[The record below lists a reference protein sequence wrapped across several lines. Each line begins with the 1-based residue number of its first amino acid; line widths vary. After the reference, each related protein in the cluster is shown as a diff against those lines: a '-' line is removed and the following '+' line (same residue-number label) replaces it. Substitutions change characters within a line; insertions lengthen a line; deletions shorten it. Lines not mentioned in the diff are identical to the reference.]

1 MHWFIE
7 KDPVCFKIVIFDISF
22 STTSIDIANLHK
34 PRRLFAVFKYFTLKW
49 KIMIGSINI
58 ELFGRILFGFTRG
71 VTEHYNPDEPEFTAE
86 SFGYSPLESTGREWY
101 YHPVGELI
109 YQEYNDREAASLGCL
124 ASRCVNVRVTDACS
138 TENNEEIEEI
148 HQDRER
154 NMAWKRLRPSP
165 IHTICKSMYIGS
177 SISLF
182 TAVIVGAIYILI
194 SYICYKTVHNCEF
207 SPKNEIPLR
216 VQWARTISGSIL
228 CAFLY
233 IWYFTN
239 VLFLFRSFQLM
250 GVKKKL
256 FLIFC
261 IVYCLDAVYRIL
273 LQYLGFS
280 QSKISNLQKIPL
292 NVLFIIKEC
301 WQVYLITKH
310 FCGHIWSRKQKM
322 ILFFQLI
329 VPGGFSF
336 LLSILI
342 TTLIYPLYNAQ
353 NKNGKLLIALFA
365 PLIGVFLKVI
375 SRIGIQ
381 RLYNIAHPG
390 HSFVLLVP
398 LYCGAAVVFRI
409 LQADLGRL
417 QTIALLGVIHGAAEV
432 IERSAMVFI
441 DHICHQLV
449 VRRSSAPWG
458 SFRTPRR
465 ERLMADITIMSILFE
480 SAAIVSVN
488 GFLYLYQY
496 VYLTDK
502 PLLTLLPRFAI
513 HTSVQLV
520 IEWFFTS
527 VSLAIET
534 RYQNIAVMAV
544 WRKQW
549 KRHTLVAI
557 LNAVPL
563 AIWTSTN
570 LLAVVHGRF
579 DEHLNQTCKMPFT

>member
-1 MHWFIE
+1 
-7 KDPVCFKIVIFDISF
+7 
-22 STTSIDIANLHK
+22 
-34 PRRLFAVFKYFTLKW
+34 
-49 KIMIGSINI
+49 MIGSI

-71 VTEHYNPDEPEFTAE
+71 VTEHYNPDESEFTAE
-86 SFGYSPLESTGREWY
+86 SFGYSPLKSTGREWNC
-101 YHPVGELI
+101 HPLDELI
-109 YQEYNDREAASLGCL
+109 YQEYNDREAASSGYL
-124 ASRCVNVRVTDACS
+124 ASRSINIRVTDACS
-138 TENNEEIEEI
+138 TENNEDIEELE
-148 HQDRER
+148 QDRER
-154 NMAWKRLRPSP
+154 SMAWKRLRPSF
-165 IHTICKSMYIGS
+165 IHTICKSMYIGAL
-177 SISLF
+177 ISLL

-207 SPKNEIPLR
+207 SPKKEIPLQ
-216 VQWARTISGSIL
+216 VQWTRTISGSIL

-239 VLFLFRSFQLM
+239 LLFLFRPFQLM

-261 IVYCLDAVYRIL
+261 IFYCLEAVYRTL
-273 LQYLGFS
+273 FQYLGFS
-280 QSKISNLQKIPL
+280 QSKLSKLQKIPL
-292 NVLFIIKEC
+292 NALFITSVC
-301 WQVYLITKH
+301 WQAYLITKH
-310 FCGHIWSRKQKM
+310 FCGHIWSRKQKL
-322 ILFFQLI
+322 ILFFQLT

-342 TTLIYPLYNAQ
+342 TSLIYPLYHKQ
-353 NKNGKLLIALFA
+353 NKDGKLLIALFA
-365 PLIGVFLKVI
+365 PLVGVFLKVI
-375 SRIGIQ
+375 SRISVQ
-381 RLYNIAHPG
+381 RLYNITHPG
-390 HSFVLLVP
+390 YSFVLLVP
-398 LYCGAAVVFRI
+398 LYCGAAVIFRI

-432 IERSAMVFI
+432 IERSTMVFI
-441 DHICHQLV
+441 DHLCHQLV
-449 VRRSSAPWG
+449 VRRSSSPWG

-496 VYLTDK
+496 VYLTNK
-502 PLLTLLPRFAI
+502 PLLTLLQRFAI

-544 WRKQW
+544 WRKRW

-557 LNAVPL
+557 VNAVPI

-570 LLAVVHGRF
+570 LLAVVHGHF
-579 DEHLNQTCKMPFT
+579 DEFLNQTCKMPFT

>member
-1 MHWFIE
+1 
-7 KDPVCFKIVIFDISF
+7 
-22 STTSIDIANLHK
+22 
-34 PRRLFAVFKYFTLKW
+34 
-49 KIMIGSINI
+49 MIGNI

-101 YHPVGELI
+101 CHPLDELI
-109 YQEYNDREAASLGCL
+109 YQEYNDRDAASSGYL
-124 ASRCVNVRVTDACS
+124 ASRSINIRVTDACS
-138 TENNEEIEEI
+138 TENNQDIEQLE
-148 HQDRER
+148 QDRER
-154 NMAWKRLRPSP
+154 SMAWKRLRPSF
-165 IHTICKSMYIGS
+165 IHTICKSMYIGAL
-177 SISLF
+177 ISLL
-182 TAVIVGAIYILI
+182 TAVIVGAICILI

-207 SPKNEIPLR
+207 SPKKEIPLQ
-216 VQWARTISGSIL
+216 VQWTRTISGSIL

-239 VLFLFRSFQLM
+239 LLFLFRPFQLM

-261 IVYCLDAVYRIL
+261 IFYCLEAVYRTL
-273 LQYLGFS
+273 FQYLGFS
-280 QSKISNLQKIPL
+280 QSKLSKLQKIPL
-292 NVLFIIKEC
+292 NALFITSVC
-301 WQVYLITKH
+301 WQAYLITKH
-310 FCGHIWSRKQKM
+310 FCGHIWSRKQKL
-322 ILFFQLI
+322 ILFFQLT

-342 TTLIYPLYNAQ
+342 TSLIYPLYNKQ
-353 NKNGKLLIALFA
+353 NKDGKLLIALFA
-365 PLIGVFLKVI
+365 PLVGVFLKVI
-375 SRIGIQ
+375 SRISVQ
-381 RLYNIAHPG
+381 RLYNITHPG
-390 HSFVLLVP
+390 YSFVLLVP
-398 LYCGAAVVFRI
+398 LYCGAAVIFRI

-432 IERSAMVFI
+432 IERSTMVFI

-449 VRRSSAPWG
+449 KRRSAPWG

-465 ERLMADITIMSILFE
+465 ERLMADITIMSMMFE

-502 PLLTLLPRFAI
+502 PLLTLLQRFAI

-544 WRKQW
+544 WQKRW

-557 LNAVPL
+557 VNAVPI

-579 DEHLNQTCKMPFT
+579 DEFLNQTCKMPFT

>member
-1 MHWFIE
+1 
-7 KDPVCFKIVIFDISF
+7 
-22 STTSIDIANLHK
+22 
-34 PRRLFAVFKYFTLKW
+34 
-49 KIMIGSINI
+49 MIGSI

-101 YHPVGELI
+101 CHPLDELI
-109 YQEYNDREAASLGCL
+109 YQEYNDREAASSGYL
-124 ASRCVNVRVTDACS
+124 ASRSINIRVTDACS
-138 TENNEEIEEI
+138 TENNEDIEELE
-148 HQDRER
+148 QDRER
-154 NMAWKRLRPSP
+154 SMAWKRLRPSF
-165 IHTICKSMYIGS
+165 IHTICKSMYIGAL
-177 SISLF
+177 ISLL

-207 SPKNEIPLR
+207 SHKKKIPLQ
-216 VQWARTISGSIL
+216 VQWTRTISGSIL

-239 VLFLFRSFQLM
+239 LLFLFRPFQLM

-261 IVYCLDAVYRIL
+261 IFYCLEAVYRTL
-273 LQYLGFS
+273 FQFLGFS
-280 QSKISNLQKIPL
+280 QSKLSKLQKIPL
-292 NVLFIIKEC
+292 NALFITSVC
-301 WQVYLITKH
+301 WQAYLITKH
-310 FCGHIWSRKQKM
+310 FCGHIWSRKQKL
-322 ILFFQLI
+322 ILFFQLT

-342 TTLIYPLYNAQ
+342 TSLIYPLYNKQ
-353 NKNGKLLIALFA
+353 NKDGKLLIALFA
-365 PLIGVFLKVI
+365 PLVGVFVKVI
-375 SRIGIQ
+375 SRISVQ
-381 RLYNIAHPG
+381 RLYNITHPG
-390 HSFVLLVP
+390 YSFVLLVP
-398 LYCGAAVVFRI
+398 LYCGAAVIFRI
-409 LQADLGRL
+409 LQAELSRL

-432 IERSAMVFI
+432 IERSTMVFI

-465 ERLMADITIMSILFE
+465 ERLMADITIMSMLFE

-496 VYLTDK
+496 VYLTNK
-502 PLLTLLPRFAI
+502 PLLTLLQRFAI

-544 WRKQW
+544 WQKRW

-557 LNAVPL
+557 VNAVPI

-579 DEHLNQTCKMPFT
+579 DEFLNQTCKMPFT

>member
-1 MHWFIE
+1 
-7 KDPVCFKIVIFDISF
+7 
-22 STTSIDIANLHK
+22 
-34 PRRLFAVFKYFTLKW
+34 
-49 KIMIGSINI
+49 MIGSI

-86 SFGYSPLESTGREWY
+86 SFGYNPLESTGREWY
-101 YHPVGELI
+101 CHPLDELI
-109 YQEYNDREAASLGCL
+109 YQEYNDREAASSGYL
-124 ASRCVNVRVTDACS
+124 ASRSVNVRVTDACS
-138 TENNEEIEEI
+138 TENNEDTEELE
-148 HQDRER
+148 QDRER
-154 NMAWKRLRPSP
+154 SMAWKRLRPSFTL
-165 IHTICKSMYIGS
+165 TICKSMYIGAL
-177 SISLF
+177 ISLLI
-182 TAVIVGAIYILI
+182 AVIVGAIYILI

-207 SPKNEIPLR
+207 SHKKKIPLQ
-216 VQWARTISGSIL
+216 VQWTRTISGSIL

-239 VLFLFRSFQLM
+239 LLFLFRPFQLM

-261 IVYCLDAVYRIL
+261 IFFCLDAVYRTL
-273 LQYLGFS
+273 FQFLGFS
-280 QSKISNLQKIPL
+280 QSKISKLQKIPL
-292 NVLFIIKEC
+292 NVLFITSVC
-301 WQVYLITKH
+301 WQAYLITKH
-310 FCGHIWSRKQKM
+310 FCGHIWLRKQKL
-322 ILFFQLI
+322 ILFFQLT

-342 TTLIYPLYNAQ
+342 TSLIYPLYNKQ
-353 NKNGKLLIALFA
+353 NKDGKLIIALFA

-375 SRIGIQ
+375 SRISVQ
-381 RLYNIAHPG
+381 RLYNITHPG
-390 HSFVLLVP
+390 HSFVLLAP
-398 LYCGAAVVFRI
+398 LYCGAAVIFRI

-432 IERSAMVFI
+432 IERSTMVFI

-449 VRRSSAPWG
+449 KRRSAPWG

-465 ERLMADITIMSILFE
+465 ERLMADITIMSMLFE

-496 VYLTDK
+496 VYLTNK
-502 PLLTLLPRFAI
+502 PLLSLLQRFAI

-544 WRKQW
+544 WQKRW

-557 LNAVPL
+557 VNAVPL

-579 DEHLNQTCKMPFT
+579 DEFLNQTCKMPFT

>member
-1 MHWFIE
+1 
-7 KDPVCFKIVIFDISF
+7 
-22 STTSIDIANLHK
+22 
-34 PRRLFAVFKYFTLKW
+34 
-49 KIMIGSINI
+49 MIGSI

-71 VTEHYNPDEPEFTAE
+71 VTEHYNPDESEFTAE
-86 SFGYSPLESTGREWY
+86 SFGYSPLKSTGREWNC
-101 YHPVGELI
+101 HPLDELI
-109 YQEYNDREAASLGCL
+109 YQEYNDREAASSGYL
-124 ASRCVNVRVTDACS
+124 ASRSINIRVTDACS
-138 TENNEEIEEI
+138 TENNEDIEELE
-148 HQDRER
+148 QDRER
-154 NMAWKRLRPSP
+154 SMAWKRLRPSF
-165 IHTICKSMYIGS
+165 IHTICKSMYIGAL
-177 SISLF
+177 ISLL

-207 SPKNEIPLR
+207 SPKKEIPLQ
-216 VQWARTISGSIL
+216 VQWTRTISGSIL

-239 VLFLFRSFQLM
+239 LLFLFRPFQLM

-261 IVYCLDAVYRIL
+261 IFYCLEAVYRTL
-273 LQYLGFS
+273 FQYLGFS
-280 QSKISNLQKIPL
+280 QSKLSKLQKIPL
-292 NVLFIIKEC
+292 NALFITSVC
-301 WQVYLITKH
+301 WQAYLITKH
-310 FCGHIWSRKQKM
+310 FCGHIWSRKQKL
-322 ILFFQLI
+322 ILFFQLT

-342 TTLIYPLYNAQ
+342 TSLIYPLYHKQ
-353 NKNGKLLIALFA
+353 NKDGKLLIALFA
-365 PLIGVFLKVI
+365 PLVGVFLKVI
-375 SRIGIQ
+375 SRISVQ
-381 RLYNIAHPG
+381 RLYNITHPG
-390 HSFVLLVP
+390 YSFVLLVP
-398 LYCGAAVVFRI
+398 LYCGAAVIFRI
-409 LQADLGRL
+409 LQAELGRL

-432 IERSAMVFI
+432 IERSTLVFI
-441 DHICHQLV
+441 DHLCHQLV
-449 VRRSSAPWG
+449 VRRRSAPWG

-465 ERLMADITIMSILFE
+465 ERLMADITIMSMLFE

-496 VYLTDK
+496 VYLTNK
-502 PLLTLLPRFAI
+502 PLLTLLQRFAI

-544 WRKQW
+544 WRKRW

-557 LNAVPL
+557 VNAVPI

-570 LLAVVHGRF
+570 LLAVVHGHF
-579 DEHLNQTCKMPFT
+579 DEFLNQTCKMPFT

>member
-1 MHWFIE
+1 
-7 KDPVCFKIVIFDISF
+7 
-22 STTSIDIANLHK
+22 
-34 PRRLFAVFKYFTLKW
+34 
-49 KIMIGSINI
+49 MIGSI

-71 VTEHYNPDEPEFTAE
+71 VTEHYNPDESEFTAE

-101 YHPVGELI
+101 CHPLDELI
-109 YQEYNDREAASLGCL
+109 YQEYNDREAASSGYL
-124 ASRCVNVRVTDACS
+124 ASRSINIRVTDACS
-138 TENNEEIEEI
+138 TENNEDIEELE
-148 HQDRER
+148 QDRER
-154 NMAWKRLRPSP
+154 SMAWKRLRPSF
-165 IHTICKSMYIGS
+165 ILTICKSMYIGAL
-177 SISLF
+177 ISLL

-207 SPKNEIPLR
+207 SSKKEIPLQ
-216 VQWARTISGSIL
+216 VQWTRTISGSIL

-239 VLFLFRSFQLM
+239 LLFLFRPFQLM

-261 IVYCLDAVYRIL
+261 IFYCLEAVYRTL
-273 LQYLGFS
+273 FQYLGFS
-280 QSKISNLQKIPL
+280 QSKLSKLQKIPL
-292 NVLFIIKEC
+292 NALFITSVC
-301 WQVYLITKH
+301 WQAYLITKH
-310 FCGHIWSRKQKM
+310 FCGHIWSRKQKL
-322 ILFFQLI
+322 ILFFQLT

-342 TTLIYPLYNAQ
+342 TSLIYPLYNKQ
-353 NKNGKLLIALFA
+353 NKDGKLLIALFA
-365 PLIGVFLKVI
+365 PLVGVFLKVI
-375 SRIGIQ
+375 SRISVQ
-381 RLYNIAHPG
+381 RLYNITHPG
-390 HSFVLLVP
+390 YSFVLLVP
-398 LYCGAAVVFRI
+398 LYSGAAVIFRI
-409 LQADLGRL
+409 LQADLGRI
-417 QTIALLGVIHGAAEV
+417 QAIALLGIIHGAAEV
-432 IERSAMVFI
+432 IERSTMVFI

-449 VRRSSAPWG
+449 KRRSAPWG

-465 ERLMADITIMSILFE
+465 ERLMADITIMSMMFE

-496 VYLTDK
+496 VYLTNK
-502 PLLTLLPRFAI
+502 PLLTLLQRFAI

-544 WRKQW
+544 WQKRW

-557 LNAVPL
+557 VNAVPI

-579 DEHLNQTCKMPFT
+579 DEFLNQTCKMPFT